1 MYWTAEAAV
10 FILAITAGIRLL
22 RVAPHQPL
30 EQITSRTAAPSPHRN
45 ESDRPDHEDALA
57 SASIAALLLTT
68 YAALA
73 DDMVVAHPDT
83 LKWGEAPSV
92 LPKGAQ
98 LAVITGDPGKAGSYV
113 IRIKVPAGYQ
123 IPAHWHSTAENLTV
137 LSGSVNVGMGDTL
150 DARSSK
156 RLEVGSFTYLP
167 AKMNHFLWTSV
178 PAIFQIHAE
187 GPFDIVYVNPKDD
200 PSKPHM

>member
-1 MYWTAEAAV
+1 MK
-10 FILAITAGIRLL
+10 
-22 RVAPHQPL
+22 RV
-30 EQITSRTAAPSPHRN
+30 T
-45 ESDRPDHEDALA
+45 
-57 SASIAALLLTT
+57 ASIAVLLLTT

-73 DDMVVAHPDT
+73 DDMVVAHPGT

-113 IRIKVPAGYQ
+113 IRVKVPAGYQ

-137 LSGSVNVGMGDTL
+137 LSGAVNVGMGAKL
-150 DARSSK
+150 DK
-156 RLEVGSFTYLP
+156 RTSTTLEVGSFAYLP
-167 AKMNHFLWTSV
+167 PKMNHFLWASV
-178 PAIFQIHAE
+178 PAVFQIHAE
-187 GPFDIVYVNPKDD
+187 GPFDIVYVNPNDD